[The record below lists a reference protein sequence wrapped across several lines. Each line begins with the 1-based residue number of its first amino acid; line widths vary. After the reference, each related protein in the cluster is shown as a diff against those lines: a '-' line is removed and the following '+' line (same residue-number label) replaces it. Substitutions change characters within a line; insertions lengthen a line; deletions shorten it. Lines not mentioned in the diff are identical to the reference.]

1 MERSSYWAKRQAGGG
16 GAVWEKEKVASTAI
30 ALYLIRS
37 TITLAQ
43 SERIFS
49 RRGKIRAPRPPY
61 HVNDWGAHEG
71 TVGGRGSNARG
82 SDVKRGEFD
91 TLRMRMDGRG
101 ERRRRR

>member
-1 MERSSYWAKRQAGGG
+1 MKRSSYWAKRQAGGG

-71 TVGGRGSNARG
+71 TVGGRGSNARARVG
-82 SDVKRGEFD
+82 CQA
-91 TLRMRMDGRG
+91 
-101 ERRRRR
+101 RRI